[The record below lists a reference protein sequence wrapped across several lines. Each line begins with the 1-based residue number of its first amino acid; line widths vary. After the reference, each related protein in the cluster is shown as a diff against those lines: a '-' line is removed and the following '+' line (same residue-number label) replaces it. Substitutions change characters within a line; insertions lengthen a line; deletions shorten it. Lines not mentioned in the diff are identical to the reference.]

1 MTGWRSDKHQQ
12 IISQVFALVSESSH
26 AEKDNT
32 EWPLSTAA
40 GSQEGRK
47 VNFQDRMKI
56 FRLMINIMM
65 YQDTEASIIQTLL
78 T

>member
-1 MTGWRSDKHQQ
+1 MSTGWRSDKHPE

-40 GSQEGRK
+40 ASSLVGRERSISK
-47 VNFQDRMKI
+47 MEQNE
-56 FRLMINIMM
+56 NI
-65 YQDTEASIIQTLL
+65 
-78 T
+78 